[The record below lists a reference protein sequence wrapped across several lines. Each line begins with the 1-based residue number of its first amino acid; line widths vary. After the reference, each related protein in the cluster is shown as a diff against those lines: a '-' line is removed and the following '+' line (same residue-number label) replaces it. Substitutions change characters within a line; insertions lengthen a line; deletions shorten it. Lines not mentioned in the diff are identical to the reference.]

1 MENLVPRKS
10 RLDLNTPAEL
20 AIRNAMTEVEKI
32 GAAVQLTNAIIK
44 LQEAFDLVADYEDN
58 KDESPI

>member
-1 MENLVPRKS
+1 MNNQIPRKS

-20 AIRNAMTEVEKI
+20 AIRNAIAEVEKA
-32 GAAVQLTNAIIK
+32 GAAIQLTNAIIK
-44 LQEAFDLVADYEDN
+44 LQEAFDLVADWEDN

>member
-1 MENLVPRKS
+1 MNNQIPRKS

-20 AIRNAMTEVEKI
+20 AIRNAMAEVEKA

-44 LQEAFDLVADYEDN
+44 LQEALDLVADWEDN

>member
-1 MENLVPRKS
+1 MANEVPRKN
-10 RLDLNTPAEL
+10 RIDLNTPAEL
-20 AIRNAMTEVEKI
+20 AIRNAMTEVEKA

-44 LQEAFDLVADYEDN
+44 LQEAFDLVADWEDN

>member
-10 RLDLNTPAEL
+10 RIDLNTPAEL
-20 AIRNAMTEVEKI
+20 AIRNAMTEVEKV

>member
-1 MENLVPRKS
+1 MANEVPRKN
-10 RLDLNTPAEL
+10 RIDLNIPAEL
-20 AIRNAMTEVEKI
+20 AIRNAMTEVEKA

-44 LQEAFDLVADYEDN
+44 LQEAFDLVADWEDN

>member
-1 MENLVPRKS
+1 MNNQIPRKS

-20 AIRNAMTEVEKI
+20 AIRNAMTEVEKA
-32 GAAVQLTNAIIK
+32 GAAVQLTNPIIK
-44 LQEAFDLVADYEDN
+44 LQEAFDLVADWEDN

>member
-1 MENLVPRKS
+1 MADLIPRKS

-20 AIRNAMTEVEKI
+20 AIRNAMTEVEKV

-58 KDESPI
+58 KEESPI

>member
-32 GAAVQLTNAIIK
+32 GAAVQLTNAVIK